1 MMRTPLLLYGMAFA
15 AFAACAPR
23 QPTLEQASP
32 PPPVTYVQTP
42 VAGPETGSPLLAVL
56 VEIGRL
62 SALPVADQKAEVVRL
77 NDSLTRTG
85 LPSDRLRLALLL
97 VLGDTPVRDD
107 ERAKG
112 LLAGVAWDDLAYEAV
127 ARLALEL
134 VDERRRHARD
144 RLDANTS
151 LEEERALREE
161 LEARLRAVEQI
172 ETDMNNREVE
182 GDASQAEDPLR

>member
-1 MMRTPLLLYGMAFA
+1 MMRTPLLLCGMAL
-15 AFAACAPR
+15 AACAQR
-23 QPTLEQASP
+23 QPSVEHASA

-42 VAGPETGSPLLAVL
+42 VAGPESGSPLLSVL

-62 SALPVADQKAEVVRL
+62 SALPVADQKAEIVRL
-77 NDSLTRTG
+77 NDSLARTG
-85 LPSDRLRLALLL
+85 LASDRLRLALLL
-97 VLGDTPVRDD
+97 VLGDAGVRDD
-107 ERAKG
+107 ERAKS

-127 ARLALEL
+127 ARMALEL